1 MMNNTGQSTNQHPS
15 LGEGLGRL
23 SEFDEIRPYEAGEM
37 KQAFDDLLNDRQFSL
52 MLKGFVPWL
61 PKGLRNGLLKLAF
74 IGVKTPLD
82 FQKRFMKPIVWHIIH
97 KHTDGTTFDDT
108 ALQGNHNSQFSTLN
122 SQLDKRYTFLSNHR
136 DIVLDSAFLDVL
148 LVKAGYPTTVEIGIG
163 DNLLIYP
170 WIKRLV
176 RMNKAF
182 TVRRGLTAHE
192 MMRSSQL
199 MSRYIHYAVTQ
210 KKENIWIAQREGRAK
225 DSDDRT
231 QDSVLKMLAMGGP
244 TIINNGELRIENC
257 DMSQGCNS
265 NESSNHNSQFSTLN
279 SQWIN
284 SIKELNIVPLTISYE
299 YDPCDYLKAQEFQ
312 QKRDNPA
319 FKKSRQD
326 DLDNMKTGIFGYKG
340 RVRYCCAAPVNTWI
354 DELKDLPRNEFF
366 PALSQRID
374 RELHRN
380 YQLYPCNYI
389 ALDMLMEQGNH
400 NSQFSTLNSQFSL
413 QRHTL
418 KERTLNSQFYT
429 SDDVERFEKYLAGQ
443 LAKINIPNKD
453 EAFLRERMLTMYAN
467 PLRNYIAVQR

>member
-1 MMNNTGQSTNQHPS
+1 MMDIK
-15 LGEGLGRL
+15 
-23 SEFDEIRPYEAGEM
+23 EFDEIRPYEAGEM
-37 KQAFDDLLNDRQFSL
+37 KQAFNDLLNDRQFSV

-74 IGVKTPLD
+74 IGIKTPLD

-97 KHTDGTTFDDT
+97 KHTDGTTFDDN
-108 ALQGNHNSQFSTLN
+108 ALQGNHISHLSSLT
-122 SQLDKRYTFLSNHR
+122 SHLDERYTFVSNHR

-225 DSDDRT
+225 DSNDRT
-231 QDSVLKMLAMGGP
+231 QDSVLKMLAMGG
-244 TIINNGELRIENC
+244 
-257 DMSQGCNS
+257 
-265 NESSNHNSQFSTLN
+265 TLN
-279 SQWIN
+279 
-284 SIKELNIVPLTISYE
+284 ELNIVPLTISYE
-299 YDPCDYLKAQEFQ
+299 FDPCDYLKAQEFQ

-340 RVRYCCAAPVNTWI
+340 RVKYHCAAPINTWL

-366 PALSQRID
+366 PAVSQRID
-374 RELHRN
+374 REIHQH
-380 YQLYPCNYI
+380 YTLYPCNYI
-389 ALDMLMEQGNH
+389 ALDELEGCQTYASH
-400 NSQFSTLNSQFSL
+400 
-413 QRHTL
+413 
-418 KERTLNSQFYT
+418 YT
-429 SDDVERFEKYLAGQ
+429 QQDKDRFEQYLQGQ
-443 LAKINIPNKD
+443 LAKIKIPNKD

-467 PLRNYIAVQR
+467 PLRNNLAAQ

>member
-1 MMNNTGQSTNQHPS
+1 M
-15 LGEGLGRL
+15 EYDIK
-23 SEFDEIRPYEAGEM
+23 EFDEIRPYEAGEM
-37 KQAFDDLLNDRQFSL
+37 KQAFNDLLNDRQFSL

-61 PKGLRNGLLKLAF
+61 PKSIRNGLLKLAF

-82 FQKRFMKPIVWHIIH
+82 FQMRFMKPIVWHIIH
-97 KHTDGTTFDDT
+97 KHTDGTTFDDVQ
-108 ALQGNHNSQFSTLN
+108 LPSDKTL
-122 SQLDKRYTFLSNHR
+122 RYTFLSNHR

-231 QDSVLKMLAMGGP
+231 QDSVLKMLAMGG
-244 TIINNGELRIENC
+244 TVVGGKTADSLR
-257 DMSQGCNS
+257 
-265 NESSNHNSQFSTLN
+265 
-279 SQWIN
+279 
-284 SIKELNIVPLTISYE
+284 ELNIVPLTISYE
-299 YDPCDYLKAQEFQ
+299 FDPCDYLKAQEFQ

-340 RVRYCCAAPVNTWI
+340 RVRYHCATPVNTWI

-366 PALSQRID
+366 PAVSQRID
-374 RELHRN
+374 HEIHRH

-389 ALDMLMEQGNH
+389 ANDMLMEQGNH
-400 NSQFSTLNSQFSL
+400 NSQFSL

-453 EAFLRERMLTMYAN
+453 EAFLRESMLTMYAN
-467 PLRNYIAVQR
+467 PLRNYLKANSDCNEE